1 MVNARQTIDLT
12 PFSAASSGPEVEWRI
27 SEAPVDYLAAVAAM
41 ESRAAAIADGRA
53 GELVWLLE
61 HPSLYTSGT
70 SGKPTDLLEARF
82 PVFATGRGGQ
92 LTYHGPGQRVAYV
105 MLDLKRR
112 RPDVRAY
119 VAALEE
125 WIIRTLDTFNVR
137 GERRE
142 DRVGVWV
149 KRPDKGQEEGQ
160 VYEDK
165 IAAIGVR
172 LKRWVS
178 FHGIAINV
186 EPDLSHFN
194 AIVPCGVADPRYG
207 VTSLVD
213 LGQLVTMPDVDIAL
227 RQAFEEVFG
236 SATARVAEAAV

>member
-1 MVNARQTIDLT
+1 
-12 PFSAASSGPEVEWRI
+12 
-27 SEAPVDYLAAVAAM
+27 
-41 ESRAAAIADGRA
+41 
-53 GELVWLLE
+53 
-61 HPSLYTSGT
+61 
-70 SGKPTDLLEARF
+70 
-82 PVFATGRGGQ
+82 
-92 LTYHGPGQRVAYV
+92 

-119 VAALEE
+119 VASLEE
-125 WIIRTLDTFNVR
+125 WIIRTLAAFNVR

-149 KRPDKGQEEGQ
+149 RRPDKGPGH
-160 VYEDK
+160 EDK

-186 EPDLSHFN
+186 EPELSHFA
-194 AIVPCGVADPRYG
+194 AIVPCGVVDPRYG

-213 LGQLVTMPDVDIAL
+213 LGLPVTMEDVDIAL
-227 RQAFEEVFG
+227 RQQFTAVFG
-236 SATARVAEAAV
+236 PTCIPLPQPVP

>member
-1 MVNARQTIDLT
+1 MVNDRQSLDLT
-12 PFSAASSGPEVEWRI
+12 TFAQPSGGMVEWRI
-27 SEAPVDYLAAVAAM
+27 SDAPVPYPESVAAM
-41 ESRAAAIADGRA
+41 EQRVAAIAA
-53 GELVWLLE
+53 GEADELVWLLE
-61 HPSLYTSGT
+61 HPPLYTSGT
-70 SGKPTDLLEARF
+70 SGRAADLRDPRF
-82 PVFATGRGGQ
+82 PLYQTGRGGQ

-112 RPDVRAY
+112 RPDIRAY
-119 VAALEE
+119 VAGLEQ
-125 WIIRTLDTFNVR
+125 WIIRTLDAFNVR

-149 KRPDKGQEEGQ
+149 KRADKGAGF
-160 VYEDK
+160 EDK

-172 LKRWVS
+172 LRRWVS

-186 EPDLSHFN
+186 EPDLSHFS

-213 LGQLVTMPDVDIAL
+213 LGHPVTMADVDIAL

-236 SATARVAEAAV
+236 ASKMVLPETAA

>member
-1 MVNARQTIDLT
+1 L
-12 PFSAASSGPEVEWRI
+12 RI
-27 SEAPVDYLAAVAAM
+27 SDTPVHYLEAVAAM
-41 ESRAAAIADGRA
+41 EARAAAIAA
-53 GELVWLLE
+53 GEASELVWLLE
-61 HPSLYTSGT
+61 HPPLYTSGT
-70 SGKPTDLLEARF
+70 SGKAHDLLDARF
-82 PVFATGRGGQ
+82 PLFETGRGGQ
-92 LTYHGPGQRVAYV
+92 VTYHGPGQRVAYV
-105 MLDLKRR
+105 LLDLKRR

-125 WIIRTLDTFNVR
+125 WIIRTLAAFNVR

-149 KRPDKGQEEGQ
+149 ARPDKGAGF
-160 VYEDK
+160 EDK

-178 FHGIAINV
+178 FHGISINV
-186 EPDLSHFN
+186 EPELDHFS
-194 AIVPCGVADPRYG
+194 AIVPCGVADARYG

-213 LGQLVTMPDVDIAL
+213 LGLPVGLAEIDIAL

-236 SATARVAEAAV
+236 PLKARLPDAAA

>member
-1 MVNARQTIDLT
+1 MVNDRQSLDLT
-12 PFSAASSGPEVEWRI
+12 TFALSPDGGEVEWRI
-27 SEAPVDYLAAVAAM
+27 SADSVPYPEAVSEM
-41 ESRAAAIADGRA
+41 EARAAAIAERKA
-53 GELVWLLE
+53 AELVWLLE
-61 HPSLYTSGT
+61 HPPLYTSGT
-70 SGKPTDLLEARF
+70 SGKQTDLLDPRF
-82 PVFATGRGGQ
+82 PLFSTGRGGQ

-119 VAALEE
+119 VAGLEE
-125 WIIRTLDTFNVR
+125 WIIRTLDAFNVR

-149 KRPDKGQEEGQ
+149 KRPDKGADH
-160 VYEDK
+160 EDK

-172 LKRWVS
+172 LRRWVS

-186 EPDLSHFN
+186 EPDLSHYS
-194 AIVPCGVADPRYG
+194 AIVPCGVADLRYG

-213 LGQLVTMPDVDIAL
+213 LGLPVTMEDVDVAL
-227 RQAFEEVFG
+227 RQAFEQVFG
-236 SATARVAEAAV
+236 STGARMPAATA

>member
-1 MVNARQTIDLT
+1 MVNDRENLDLT
-12 PFSAASSGPEVEWRI
+12 AFTSPAGGAVEWLI
-27 SEAPVDYLAAVAAM
+27 ADAPVPYPEAIAIM
-41 ESRAAAIADGRA
+41 EARVAAIAAREA
-53 GELVWLLE
+53 SELVWLLE
-61 HPSLYTSGT
+61 HPPLYTSGT
-70 SGKPTDLLEARF
+70 SGRSSDLLDPRF
-82 PVFATGRGGQ
+82 PMFETGRGGQ
-92 LTYHGPGQRVAYV
+92 LTYHGPGQRVAYA

-119 VAALEE
+119 VAGLEE
-125 WIIRTLDTFNVR
+125 WIIRTLAAFNVR

-149 KRPDKGQEEGQ
+149 ARPDKGPGH
-160 VYEDK
+160 EDK

-172 LKRWVS
+172 LRRWVS

-186 EPDLSHFN
+186 EPELSHFS
-194 AIVPCGVADPRYG
+194 AIIPCGVADARYG

-213 LGQLVTMPDVDIAL
+213 LGLLVTMEDVDVAL

-236 SATARVAEAAV
+236 AVEARLPEATI

>member
-1 MVNARQTIDLT
+1 
-12 PFSAASSGPEVEWRI
+12 
-27 SEAPVDYLAAVAAM
+27 
-41 ESRAAAIADGRA
+41 
-53 GELVWLLE
+53 
-61 HPSLYTSGT
+61 
-70 SGKPTDLLEARF
+70 
-82 PVFATGRGGQ
+82 
-92 LTYHGPGQRVAYV
+92 

-119 VAALEE
+119 VASLEE
-125 WIIRTLDTFNVR
+125 WIIRTLAAFNVR

-149 KRPDKGQEEGQ
+149 KRPDKGFGH
-160 VYEDK
+160 EDK

-172 LKRWVS
+172 LRKGVS

-186 EPDLSHFN
+186 EPDLSHFS

-213 LGQLVTMPDVDIAL
+213 LGLAVTMEDLDVAL
-227 RQAFEEVFG
+227 QAAFAQVFG
-236 SATARVAEAAV
+236 PVQARLPEATMR